1 MERKINTSV
10 ENLCRGFPQAFVT
23 YLKYCKNLKFEDRP
37 DYNYLRRIF
46 RDQFLKCGY
55 ENDFIFDWCIQ
66 DAHPVVSRGDSPG
79 KRILE
84 HRKAIEKEILE
95 KRVLE

>member
-1 MERKINTSV
+1 M
-10 ENLCRGFPQAFVT
+10 T

-46 RDQFLKCGY
+46 REQFLKCGY
-55 ENDFIFDWCIQ
+55 EHDFVFDWCIHDPYAGLQ
-66 DAHPVVSRGDSPG
+66 SRGDSPG

-95 KRVLE
+95 KRVLEQH